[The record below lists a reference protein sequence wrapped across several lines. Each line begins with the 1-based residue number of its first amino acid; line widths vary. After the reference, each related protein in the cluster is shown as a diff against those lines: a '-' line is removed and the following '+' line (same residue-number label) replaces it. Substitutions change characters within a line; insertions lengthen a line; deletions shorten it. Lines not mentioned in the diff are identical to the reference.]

1 MKNLL
6 LAAALALFALA
17 ASPALALDHRCG
29 ATLGPKQGK
38 VDSTCKP
45 SSKIT
50 CFKGGNPKTCA
61 QYTATFEAAKACKAA
76 RLEVNK
82 CFAAPDRGHLD
93 AVKVVG
99 AEVAN
104 CQTLMQKQC
113 AAEKRAAN
121 PPKPKAAAAA
131 APAKKKGK

>member
-1 MKNLL
+1 VKNLFFVFS
-6 LAAALALFALA
+6 LALFALA
-17 ASPALALDHRCG
+17 ASPASALDHRCG

-45 SSKIT
+45 ASKIT
-50 CFKGGNPKTCA
+50 CVKGGPAKTCA

-82 CFAAPDRGHLD
+82 CFAAPDKGHLD

-104 CQTLMQKQC
+104 CQTLMQSQC

-131 APAKKKGK
+131 PAKKKGK